1 MSLTTSPRKRL
12 SGSLFI
18 LSQKVP
24 MHPPHGAS
32 LCPLALFQSARL
44 GSSRLSYDEGYAPK
58 GPEQLFWARALSQP
72 FDPKS
77 ILLQA
82 LPHPQVSEFL
92 DSNPISADSKLCDPG
107 QVSQPL

>member
-12 SGSLFI
+12 GGSLFV

-24 MHPPHGAS
+24 MDPLHGAS

-44 GSSRLSYDEGYAPK
+44 GSCRLPYNEGYAPK
-58 GPEQLFWARALSQP
+58 GQEQLFWARALSQP
-72 FDPKS
+72 FDSKS
-77 ILLQA
+77 VLQA

-92 DSNPISADSKLCDPG
+92 DSNPMSADSKLCDPG